1 MHILDRPLL
10 VGLAALERD
19 LISPTQLI
27 DAFRTWR
34 HQPESSLGRILA
46 ERGNLSDECIQSL
59 EKMFAD
65 SFHANESAD
74 TSSDG
79 NARTRIWQHDTASMG
94 ADGEQTTS
102 FRSSRLPQR
111 QA

>member
-10 VGLAALERD
+10 LGLAALERD

-59 EKMFAD
+59 EQLLAD
-65 SFHANESAD
+65 SLHIDATAD
-74 TSSDG
+74 TGTDG
-79 NARTRIWQHDTASMG
+79 NAPTKTWQHNTASLA
-94 ADGEQTTS
+94 ADGEPTTS
-102 FRSSRLPQR
+102 HHWSPRP
-111 QA
+111 